1 MTAID
6 YTGGIQ
12 MGAVQE
18 IDDTNFTTEVIESQ
32 QAVLVDFWAPWC
44 GPCRLIAPVI
54 EELAG
59 ENAGS
64 IKVVKVNVDNAR
76 ESANS
81 FGVQSIPTL
90 MVFKGGEVVD
100 RFVGVQPKSRLQQ
113 ALDSAK
119 G

>member
-1 MTAID
+1 
-6 YTGGIQ
+6 

-18 IDDTNFTTEVIESQ
+18 INDTNFQSEVLQSDQ
-32 QAVLVDFWAPWC
+32 VVLVDFWAPWC
-44 GPCRLIAPVI
+44 GPCRQIAPVV
-54 EELAG
+54 EQLAG

-64 IKVVKVNVDNAR
+64 AKVVKVNVDDASG
-76 ESANS
+76 SAS
-81 FGVQSIPTL
+81 SYGVNSIPTL

-113 ALDSAK
+113 ALDAAK